1 MTSEKSPE
9 KLLDEAQKR
18 LKDAE
23 DYKAQ
28 CESEGGAPL
37 SGNLLNAKRGVNNA
51 QGSLKGIQSRYD
63 DTPPAN

>member
-1 MTSEKSPE
+1 MASNKTPE
-9 KLLDEAQKR
+9 QLLEEAQKR

-23 DYKAQ
+23 DYKAK
-28 CESEGGAPL
+28 CESEDGAPL

>member
-1 MTSEKSPE
+1 MASEKSRE

-23 DYKAQ
+23 DYKEK
-28 CESEGGAPL
+28 CESKDGAPL
-37 SGNLLNAKRGVNNA
+37 SGNLLNAKRGVHNA

>member
-1 MTSEKSPE
+1 MAPNKTPE
-9 KLLDEAQKR
+9 QLLDEAQKR

-23 DYKAQ
+23 DYKAK
-28 CESEGGAPL
+28 CESEDGAPL